1 MTGMNVYGRYSDNLG
16 QSFIETWE
24 INLTVHKS
32 ATFSER

>member
-1 MTGMNVYGRYSDNLG
+1 MNVYGRYPDNLG

-32 ATFSER
+32 ATFSGR